1 MFFLSVN
8 VYRNTSK
15 EEESLQNDIAGTI
28 SIYVVITTLP
38 IF

>member
-8 VYRNTSK
+8 VCRNTSK

-28 SIYVVITTLP
+28 NMYVVITT
-38 IF
+38 